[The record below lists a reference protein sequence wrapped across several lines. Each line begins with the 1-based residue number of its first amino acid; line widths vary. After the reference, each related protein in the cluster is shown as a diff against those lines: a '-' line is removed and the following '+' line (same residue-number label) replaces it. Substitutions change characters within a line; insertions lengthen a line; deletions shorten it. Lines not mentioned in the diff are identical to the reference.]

1 MTLILVTI
9 PCLQDNYTYLIH
21 DPASGATAVV
31 DVPDPDVIQAELAAR
46 GWRLSDILITH
57 HHPDHIDGV
66 DPLRAAT
73 GARVAGAAADAHRLP
88 RLDLALAGGD
98 TLTVGTQ
105 TGHVID
111 VSGHTIGHIAY
122 HFPASGLLFTAD
134 SLMALGCGR
143 LMEGSPAMMWD
154 SLTKLARLPDETL
167 ICSGHEYTANNA
179 KFALTIEPQ
188 NPELILRCE
197 AIATARAAN
206 QPTVP
211 SLLSL
216 ERATNPF
223 LRAHLPQVKSLM
235 DMADSPDAE
244 VFAEIR
250 SRKDRF

>member
-73 GARVAGAAADAHRLP
+73 GARVVGAAADAHRLP

-98 TLTVGTQ
+98 TLTIGTQ

-235 DMADSPDAE
+235 DMADSSDAE

>member
-1 MTLILVTI
+1 
-9 PCLQDNYTYLIH
+9 
-21 DPASGATAVV
+21 
-31 DVPDPDVIQAELAAR
+31 
-46 GWRLSDILITH
+46 
-57 HHPDHIDGV
+57 
-66 DPLRAAT
+66 
-73 GARVAGAAADAHRLP
+73 
-88 RLDLALAGGD
+88 
-98 TLTVGTQ
+98 
-105 TGHVID
+105 
-111 VSGHTIGHIAY
+111 
-122 HFPASGLLFTAD
+122 
-134 SLMALGCGR
+134 
-143 LMEGSPAMMWD
+143 MMWD

-235 DMADSPDAE
+235 NMADSSDAE

>member
-73 GARVAGAAADAHRLP
+73 GARVVGAAADAHRLP

-98 TLTVGTQ
+98 TLTIGTQ